1 MNNIL
6 VLTYWSYPDALIQT
20 YTLPYL
26 RMIRKNLSPDSR
38 VFLLTLEKDPS
49 TLARLSRVEITEEL
63 AKEGIRW
70 LPFQYRPFGL
80 SAFFLWLGIS
90 FRLLGLITLQNIST
104 IHCWCTPPGAIGYF
118 LAIFLNRKLVL
129 DSFEPHAEAMI
140 ENGTWKKNG
149 FAFRILF
156 WLERK
161 QAKRADFVIATTR
174 GMRQYAVEKYGVFIE
189 NFFVKPAC
197 VDLHLFSKRN
207 IKNPKLLKELNLE
220 DKIVCVYAGKFGG
233 IYLDR
238 EVFDFFKVASE
249 YWGEKFS
256 VLLLSNHTR
265 EEVQEYCKQSGC
277 DFSIIALRY
286 VPHRDIPPYL
296 GLADFAISPV
306 KPVPTKRFCS
316 PIKDGEY
323 WALGLPTMI
332 PVNIS
337 DDSEIIEVNKGG
349 VVLSGFKKN
358 DFQAAL
364 MKMDALLKEPKEE
377 MFLKIRSLAERY
389 RSFEIAETIY
399 RQIYGV

>member
-26 RMIRKNLSPDSR
+26 RMIKKNLSPGSMI
-38 VFLLTLEKDPS
+38 FLLTLEKNPA
-49 TLARLSRVEITEEL
+49 TLSRLRRVEITEAL
-63 AKEGIRW
+63 AKDGIGW
-70 LPFQYRPFGL
+70 LPFHYRSFGL
-80 SAFFLWLGIS
+80 SGFFLWLGIS
-90 FRLLGLITLQNIST
+90 FRLLGVIILRKIST

-118 LAIFLNRKLVL
+118 LSIFLNRKLVL

-140 ENGTWKKNG
+140 ENGTWSKNG
-149 FAFRILF
+149 LAFRILF
-156 WLERK
+156 WLEKK
-161 QAKRADFVIATTR
+161 QAQRAKFVIATTQ
-174 GMRQYAVEKYGVFIE
+174 GMRQYAAEKYGVLIE

-197 VDLHLFSKRN
+197 VDLHLFSRKN
-207 IKNPKLLKELNLE
+207 IKNQKLLKELNLE
-220 DKIVCVYAGKFGG
+220 GKIICVYAGKFGG

-238 EVFDFFKVASE
+238 EVFEFFKVASE

-256 VLLLSNHTR
+256 VLLLSNHTK
-265 EEVQEYCKQSGC
+265 EEIQTYCKQSGC
-277 DFSIIALRY
+277 DFSIITLRF
-286 VPHRDIPPYL
+286 VPHHNIPPYL

-306 KPVPTKRFCS
+306 KPVPTKRFCT

-323 WALGLPTMI
+323 WAMGLPTVI
-332 PVNIS
+332 PINIS
-337 DDSEIIEVNKGG
+337 DDSKIIEVNKAG
-349 VVLSGFKKN
+349 VVLGGFNKN

-364 MKMDALLKEPKEE
+364 MKMDGLLKQPKEE

-389 RSFEIAETIY
+389 RNFEIAETIY